1 MQRSALDG
9 KPVSVVAFD
18 IGHFKAVND
27 KHGHEAGDLV
37 LQEFSER
44 LRTNIRPKDIAC
56 RPRGEEYLVIM
67 PETPGDLAYIGAE
80 RIRHAI
86 AADPFLVERSNEE
99 IRVTVSAGVATHY
112 GEDALLADLLHRA
125 DQALYKAKENGRNRI
140 EKLAA

>member
-1 MQRSALDG
+1 MMFMAMR
-9 KPVSVVAFD
+9 P
-18 IGHFKAVND
+18 
-27 KHGHEAGDLV
+27 GDLV

-44 LRTNIRPKDIAC
+44 LRTNIRPKGHCLPSWAV
-56 RPRGEEYLVIM
+56 RNSLVIM

-86 AADPFLVERSNEE
+86 ANDPFLVERKNEE